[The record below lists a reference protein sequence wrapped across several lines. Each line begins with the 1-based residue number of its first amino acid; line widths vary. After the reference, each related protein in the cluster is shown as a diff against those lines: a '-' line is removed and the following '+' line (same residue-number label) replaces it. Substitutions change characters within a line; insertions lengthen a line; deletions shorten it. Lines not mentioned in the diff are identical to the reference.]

1 MKITHRSITAA
12 TIPAKIPS
20 PFDQYYRIIS
30 NAEFTEMTGEED
42 TSSIVEDIPGYE
54 VEHIAWVAPKPEY
67 DEALSDAG
75 IWIMELCKEGNDE
88 FIGYVAGDRIYSLDM
103 TDIERSGILDDEE
116 HEEEE

>member
-12 TIPAKIPS
+12 TASAKIPS
-20 PFDQYYRIIS
+20 PLDQYYRIIS
-30 NAEFTEMTGEED
+30 DAEFTEMTGEED

-75 IWIMELCKEGNDE
+75 LGIMELVKEGNRI
-88 FIGYVAGDRIYSLDM
+88 FIGYVVHDRIYSVDEDEVF
-103 TDIERSGILDDEE
+103 DIVNDGIED
-116 HEEEE
+116 EEEE